1 MWHSIRRGFALVAA
15 LVTLGILS
23 SEHAGARGGG
33 GGGGGQGGGGRGGG
47 GRGGGRGGRGGGTGG
62 GRGAAT
68 RGALRGAGRGAGR
81 AGTGNQGGAGNSAK
95 DWEIL
100 REQEERLA
108 MVKARRE
115 RLMDLDRKKEQ
126 EAWLTEQ
133 RANAVD
139 AQARATDVR

>member
-1 MWHSIRRGFALVAA
+1 MWHNLRRGFALAAA
-15 LVTLGILS
+15 LVTLALLGTDK
-23 SEHAGARGGG
+23 ADARGGG
-33 GGGGGQGGGGRGGG
+33 GRGGGGRGGG
-47 GRGGGRGGRGGGTGG
+47 GRGGGRGGRGS
-62 GRGAAT
+62 RT

-81 AGTGNQGGAGNSAK
+81 AGGGGTAGGAGSTAK

-126 EAWLTEQ
+126 QAYLAAN
-133 RANAVD
+133 RAAAAD
-139 AQARATDVR
+139 AQARVNDVR